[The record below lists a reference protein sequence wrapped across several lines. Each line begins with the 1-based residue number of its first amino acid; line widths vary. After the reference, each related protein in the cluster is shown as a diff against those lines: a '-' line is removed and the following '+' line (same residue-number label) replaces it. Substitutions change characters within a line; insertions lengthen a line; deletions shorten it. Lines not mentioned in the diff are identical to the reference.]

1 MVIPLKET
9 LMQRHDLYTQQK
21 KQRGRL
27 MAGFVLVG
35 ILVAMLTRT
44 GLDSKDFCEPSG
56 LNTRRII
63 LGVERPGVFLHWQN
77 LFCFE

>member
-1 MVIPLKET
+1 
-9 LMQRHDLYTQQK
+9 
-21 KQRGRL
+21 

-44 GLDSKDFCEPSG
+44 GLDSKDFCEPSS
-56 LNTRRII
+56 LNTRRTI
-63 LGVERPGVFLHWQN
+63 LGVENTGVFLHWQN

>member
-1 MVIPLKET
+1 
-9 LMQRHDLYTQQK
+9 
-21 KQRGRL
+21 

-44 GLDSKDFCEPSG
+44 GLDGKDFCESSS

-63 LGVERPGVFLHWQN
+63 LGVEQHRSLSSLAKSL
-77 LFCFE
+77 LF